1 MRALCSGIFLFLATF
16 SLAAAPGPFRIQI
29 SPANNTVTLTTTQQL
44 NAQGHFLSV
53 AGAGGKNL
61 TSIAAWKSSDPAIA
75 TVDANGVVTP
85 VKQGTVTI
93 SANSGPFHGSTSI
106 TVIPNLS
113 VSSIAITPVN
123 PSVPSGLNQ
132 PFVATATYSDN
143 SRQDVT
149 AAATWGSNNLSI
161 ATIDTSG
168 LARTHTPGT
177 TTISASFGGHN
188 DSTLL
193 TVTVPVLTSIQVT
206 PASTTIPFAG
216 SLQFTAIGTFNNGL
230 SQNLT
235 TSATW
240 SSNTP
245 AEVGINSSGLATGLQ
260 VGGGPVTISASQNS
274 ITGTA
279 TVTAV
284 TFSNANLNGQY
295 AFSLKGS
302 SPNGPFVAAGT
313 LQADGQG
320 NISSGILDSNNSVA
334 ASANQAFTGTYSIGP
349 DGRGSAVVTGA
360 VNTTFNFV
368 LTAGGDGVIT
378 QFDPATA
385 ATGIVKKQDASAF
398 TAAAFNGPFAFSL
411 SGFDMGAMG
420 NVFPMGIVGQ
430 LNPNGAGNIA
440 SGQGDINDAGNY
452 SGLFTISGTY
462 SVPNNG
468 RGLLTLHDPF
478 GDTLDFALYMIS
490 SNQALLISLDAAP
503 GLVGTATRQ
512 SGGLGT
518 SSLQGNYVFSQDG
531 ITSDD
536 AFNVDFFP
544 FASVGV
550 MHADGA
556 GNISNG
562 EMDVNDTNLG
572 ISQALTFSGSYSAT
586 STGRGT
592 ATLTSANG
600 TSNYVIYLVSPTT
613 GYFLQTDNSAVVTG
627 IAEQQAAVTFSNS
640 SLQGNFNFVLGDSIL
655 GGTAL
660 SGKYVA
666 DGSGT
671 LSGTEDE
678 DVFGTL
684 ISNASITGTY
694 SVESTGRGTVAIN
707 DTIGGTDN
715 TSNFHFYFVSASQI
729 RSVEVDPTIFMFGIG
744 EKQF

>member
-1 MRALCSGIFLFLATF
+1 MRALCSGILLFLASF
-16 SLAAAPGPFRIQI
+16 SFAAAPGPFRIQI
-29 SPANNTVTLTTTQQL
+29 SPANSTVALTTTQQL
-44 NAQGHFLSV
+44 TAQGHFLSA

-61 TSIAAWKSSDPAIA
+61 TNIAAWNSSDPTIA
-75 TVDANGVVTP
+75 TVAANGVVTP
-85 VKQGTVTI
+85 VTKGTVTI

-113 VSSIAITPVN
+113 VNSVAIMPVN
-123 PSVPSGLNQ
+123 PSVPNGLNQ
-132 PFVATATYSDN
+132 TFVSTATYSDN
-143 SRQDVT
+143 STQDVT
-149 AAATWGSNNLSI
+149 AATTWGSSNSSV
-161 ATIDTSG
+161 ATIDASG

-193 TVTVPVLTSIQVT
+193 TVTVPVLTGIQVM
-206 PASTTIPFAG
+206 PASTTISYAG

-230 SQNLT
+230 AQDLT
-235 TSATW
+235 ATATW
-240 SSNTP
+240 SSNIP

-260 VGGGPVTISASQNS
+260 VGGLVTISASQNA

-279 TVTAV
+279 TVTGV

-302 SPNGPFVAAGT
+302 SPNGPLVAAGT
-313 LQADGQG
+313 LHADGQG
-320 NISSGILDSNNSVA
+320 HISNGILDSNNSIA
-334 ASANQAFTGTYSIGP
+334 ASTNQAFAGTYSIGP

-360 VNTTFNFV
+360 VSTTFNFV
-368 LTAGGDGVIT
+368 LTANGDGVIT
-378 QFDPATA
+378 QFDPAAA
-385 ATGIVKKQDASAF
+385 ATGILKKQDTSAF
-398 TAAAFNGPFAFSL
+398 NAGAFNGSFAFSL
-411 SGFDMGAMG
+411 SGFDIDAMG
-420 NVFPMGIVGQ
+420 NLFPMAIVGQ
-430 LNPNGAGNIA
+430 LNANGTGSVS

-452 SGLFTISGTY
+452 SGLFTINGTY

-468 RGLLTLHDPF
+468 RGLLTLHDSF
-478 GDTLDFALYMIS
+478 GDTLDFALYMVS
-490 SNQALLISLDAAP
+490 SNQALLVCLDAAP

-512 SGGLGT
+512 GGGLSAST
-518 SSLQGNYVFSQDG
+518 LQGNYVFSQDG

-536 AFNVDFFP
+536 AFNFDFFP
-544 FASVGV
+544 LASVGV

-556 GNISNG
+556 GNLTNG

-572 ISQALTFSGSYSAT
+572 ISEALTFSGSYSAT

-600 TSNYVIYLVSPTT
+600 TSNYVIYLISPSTA
-613 GYFLQTDNSAVVTG
+613 YFLETDSTAVVTG
-627 IAEQQAAVTFSNS
+627 IAEQQAAVTFSSS

-660 SGKYVA
+660 SGQFVA

-678 DVFGTL
+678 DTFGTL
-684 ISNASITGTY
+684 TSNAAITGTY
-694 SVESTGRGTVAIN
+694 SVENNGRGTSAIN
-707 DTIGGTDN
+707 DTIGGSNN
-715 TSNFHFYFVSASQI
+715 TSNFHFYFVSGSQI
-729 RSVEVDPTIFMFGIG
+729 RSVEVDPTIFMFGLG

>member
-16 SLAAAPGPFRIQI
+16 SFAAAPGPFRIQI
-29 SPANNTVTLTTTQQL
+29 SPGNNTVALTTTQQL
-44 NAQGHFLSV
+44 TAQGHFLSI
-53 AGAGGKNL
+53 AGGGRNL
-61 TSIAAWKSSDPAIA
+61 TNIVAWNSSDPTVA
-75 TVDANGVVTP
+75 TVNASGLVTP
-85 VKQGTVTI
+85 VKKGTVTI
-93 SANSGPFHGSTSI
+93 TANSGPFRGSTNV

-132 PFVATATYSDN
+132 AFVSIATYSDN
-143 SRQDVT
+143 STQDVT
-149 AAATWGSNNLSI
+149 AATTWGSTNSSV
-161 ATIDTSG
+161 ATIDASG
-168 LARTHTPGT
+168 LARTHAPGT

-193 TVTVPVLTSIQVT
+193 TITVPVLTNIQVT
-206 PASTTIPFAG
+206 PVNTTIALAG
-216 SLQFTAIGTFNNGL
+216 SLQFIATGTFNNGL
-230 SQNLT
+230 TQDLT
-235 TSATW
+235 TTATW
-240 SSNTP
+240 GSSIP
-245 AEVGINSSGLATGLQ
+245 AEVGINSSGLATALQ
-260 VGGGPVTISASQNS
+260 VGGPVTISASQNS
-274 ITGTA
+274 IVGTA
-279 TVTAV
+279 IVTTVTF
-284 TFSNANLNGQY
+284 TNAGLNGQY

-302 SPNGPFVAAGT
+302 SPNGPLVAAGT
-313 LQADGQG
+313 FQADGQG
-320 NISSGILDSNNSVA
+320 HISSGILDSNDSVIL
-334 ASANQAFTGTYSIGP
+334 SANQAFTGTYSIGS

-368 LTAGGDGVIT
+368 LTANGNGAVT
-378 QFDPATA
+378 QFDPAAA
-385 ATGIVKKQDASAF
+385 ATGILKKQDASAF
-398 TAAAFNGPFAFSL
+398 NAAAFNGSFAFSL
-411 SGFDMGAMG
+411 SGFDLDPMGD
-420 NVFPMGIVGQ
+420 VFPIGTVGQ
-430 LNPNGAGNIA
+430 LNANGTGSIS

-452 SGLFTISGTY
+452 TGLFAITGTY

-478 GDTLDFALYMIS
+478 GHTFNFALYMIS
-490 SNQALLISLDAAP
+490 RNQALLMSLDAAP

-518 SSLQGNYVFSQDG
+518 STLQGNYIFSQDG
-531 ITSDD
+531 VTSDD
-536 AFNVDFFP
+536 AFNVDFFF

-556 GNISNG
+556 SGISNG
-562 EMDVNDTNLG
+562 ERDVNDGNLG
-572 ISQALTFSGSYSAT
+572 IFEAQAFSGSYSAT

-592 ATLTSANG
+592 ATLTSDNG
-600 TSNYVIYLVSPTT
+600 PSNYVFYLVSPTT
-613 GYFLQTDNSAVVTG
+613 AYFLQTDNSSVVTG

-660 SGKYVA
+660 AGQFA
-666 DGSGT
+666 TDGSGT

-684 ISNASITGTY
+684 ISNAAITGTY
-694 SVESTGRGTVAIN
+694 SVESNGRGTATID

-715 TSNFHFYFVSASQI
+715 TSNFHFYFVSGSQI
-729 RSVEVDPTIFMFGIG
+729 RFVEVDPNFMFGIG